1 MKMLS
6 STLLLSVEG
15 RGCWVC
21 EISSNVIY
29 QAEPNE
35 KHIRESVFFLGVW
48 SSTWKRKGKETKRSS

>member
-6 STLLLSVEG
+6 SVLLLSFEG

-21 EISSNVIY
+21 EISFNVIY

-35 KHIRESVFFLGVW
+35 KHIREGVFFLGFL
-48 SSTWKRKGKETKRSS
+48 G